1 MPTPRFS
8 VRHDTRGTRTGAYT
22 WTGEVQSLAHVTAST
37 VATLITI
44 PGRDFLLVATTACHI
59 VFGNAGVN
67 AASVTAPSRCFYV
80 PANTYLHVYVRDEF
94 DSLGSGSGSL
104 YIRTIR
110 NSADGTLYI
119 AQSQPDASSN
129 LYGATT
135 TTSTTTSTTTTV

>member
-67 AASVTAPSRCFYV
+67 AASVTAPSRV
-80 PANTYLHVYVRDEF
+80 RLAGNRQRKPLHPNHPEQRRRDALHRAVAARRKLEPLRR
-94 DSLGSGSGSL
+94 DHHHVNDHQHHDDRVTAKG
-104 YIRTIR
+104 
-110 NSADGTLYI
+110 
-119 AQSQPDASSN
+119 
-129 LYGATT
+129 
-135 TTSTTTSTTTTV
+135 